1 MLINCECGNI
11 AEKNG
16 KCGTCNY
23 LQRKSERLKL
33 KPKPVKRAPA
43 KQSIN
48 KVSALKMADEALYL
62 KFKKEWIKGKECAV
76 TPRLYKKERVAIRG
90 IAEDIHHMLGRVG
103 YADDWAREH
112 DIPLLLDAR
121 FWLPV
126 CREAHIWITEHS
138 AEAIRLGYSLPRNA
152 KMD

>member
-1 MLINCECGNI
+1 MECGSNKV
-11 AEKNG
+11 ERNG
-16 KCGTCNY
+16 LCATCNFNA
-23 LQRKSERLKL
+23 RKSERLKL

-48 KVSALKMADEALYL
+48 KVSAVKMAEDALYL
-62 KFKKEWIKGKECAV
+62 KFKKQWIKGKKCEV
-76 TPRLYKKERVAIRG
+76 NPSVYSSYHLLVRE
-90 IAEDIHHMLGRVG
+90 AEDIHHMLGRVG

-138 AEAIRLGYSLPRNA
+138 AEAIRLGYSLPRNG
-152 KMD
+152 KID